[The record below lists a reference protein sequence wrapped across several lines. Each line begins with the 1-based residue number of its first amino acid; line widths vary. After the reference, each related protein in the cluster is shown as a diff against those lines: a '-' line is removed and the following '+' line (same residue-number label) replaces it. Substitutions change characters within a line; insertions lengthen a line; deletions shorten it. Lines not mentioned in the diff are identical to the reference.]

1 MNCELSMI
9 KSGLRVWTNSNFL
22 KLFFIFC
29 PLIIP
34 IHFSFGIPNERSD
47 HIRAVYETWE
57 WSSEELGMMGWVFER
72 SYNEHSYIALQT
84 WMAMQGERGGF
95 ITLGFDGGYRFDL
108 SPDASLDTGMYLGA
122 GGGRGG
128 YHLSGGGLMLRPHI
142 SLLWRGWD
150 AFDFAA
156 GLSYVVFPNEG
167 TIESVQPFIQLSLP
181 YDHIGNRTWE
191 IDRNVLSGF
200 HSMGAVGRH
209 ITVKRGTI
217 NEAGE
222 NQSNFGLVGIEAR
235 SEVSEGVYVK
245 VETEGAAQGNSTG
258 YMQILGGIGK
268 EYQVNNNFSLFG
280 EVALGGGGGG
290 GVSTG
295 GGMLLDGALG
305 ARFGLSETFYIGA
318 SGGYLHAPDGYLSG
332 YTLALKCGYRSSSS
346 KSDLS
351 STSFLPTFTHTRIR
365 YAYQQYMRDNSMWR
379 SHHKDENVGNVGVQL
394 DAFIDT
400 HWFLTGQG
408 FAAADG
414 NAGAYMTGLLGVG
427 FQRVINDTLF
437 STSEVLM
444 GAAGGGGLQMGSGLV
459 MQLNTGF
466 GVRMT
471 DKLDLVFQG
480 GRLEAIDGAFVATV
494 LGMAVQSELD
504 W

>member
-1 MNCELSMI
+1 MRI
-9 KSGLRVWTNSNFL
+9 RSNRF
-22 KLFFIFC
+22 KLFFIFY
-29 PLIIP
+29 LQIITV
-34 IHFSFGIPNERSD
+34 HFSAGIPDDLSD
-47 HIRAVYETWE
+47 HIRANYETWE
-57 WSSEELGMMGWVFER
+57 WSSEDLGMMGWAFER
-72 SYNEHSYIALQT
+72 SYNDHSYIALQT

-108 SPDASLDTGMYLGA
+108 SPYASLDTGMYLGA

-128 YHLSGGGLMLRPHI
+128 YHLSGGGLMLRPHV
-142 SLLWRGWD
+142 SVLWRGWD
-150 AFDFAA
+150 AFDLAA

-167 TIESVQPFIQLSLP
+167 TIESVQPYIQLSLP
-181 YDHIGNRTWE
+181 YDHAGNRTWE
-191 IDRNVLSGF
+191 LDRNILSGF

-209 ITVKRGTI
+209 LSVKRGTI

-222 NQSNFGLVGIEAR
+222 AQLNFGLVGIEAR
-235 SEVSEGVYVK
+235 SEFTEGFYVK
-245 VETEGAAQGNSTG
+245 VETEGAAQGHSTG

-268 EYQVNNNFSLFG
+268 EHQVNNYLALFG

-318 SGGYLHAPDGYLSG
+318 SGGYLHAPDGDLSG
-332 YTLALKCGYRSSSS
+332 YTLALKCGYQPSSS

-351 STSFLPTFTHTRIR
+351 STPFLPSFTHTRIR
-365 YAYQQYMRDNSMWR
+365 YAYQQYLRGNDMWR
-379 SHHKDENVGNVGVQL
+379 SHHKDENVGNIGVQL
-394 DAFIDT
+394 DAFIDP

-427 FQRVINDTLF
+427 YQHDLNKTFF
-437 STSEVLM
+437 STSELLI

-459 MQLNTGF
+459 MQVNTGF

-471 DKLDLVFQG
+471 DTLDLVFQA
-480 GRLEAIDGAFVATV
+480 GRLEALDGAFVATV
-494 LGMAVQSELD
+494 VGASVQSELD